1 MPRVSSSS
9 AVAGTSSSD
18 LTPDD
23 AIIGGDPRAGA
34 EVGRDV
40 RRRREAAVHAAEA
53 ACPHEAD
60 ADRCSDRQRAADGRR
75 AERPLNGARSEIAR
89 AELARLGCE
98 ALELD
103 GGEPDDDAPVEDA
116 DRRGR
121 GAGRAHRCLARET
134 HLDSRRRG
142 KPVRDEGRLERDD
155 GALLLEGDGNLVGD
169 ADQALHQRGTLR
181 VSAWARAA

>member
-1 MPRVSSSS
+1 M
-9 AVAGTSSSD
+9 
-18 LTPDD
+18 
-23 AIIGGDPRAGA
+23 
-34 EVGRDV
+34 
-40 RRRREAAVHAAEA
+40 HATEA

-60 ADRCSDRQRAADGRR
+60 AHRCSDRQRAADGRR

-134 HLDSRRRG
+134 HLHSRRRG

-169 ADQALHQRGTLR
+169 ADEALHQRGTLR